1 MVELLHIP
9 NEHSDGMFA
18 VYLPAEKVVWT
29 ADITAV
35 NPMPAQ
41 LGVLRA
47 AVDALS
53 RLKID
58 YTTWIPAHPP
68 NPDRPITR
76 AEVEAAAK
84 GGG

>member
-1 MVELLHIP
+1 
-9 NEHSDGMFA
+9 MFA

-35 NPMPAQ
+35 NPAPTQ
-41 LGVLRA
+41 LGVLRS
-47 AVDALS
+47 AVDALT

-58 YTTWIPAHPP
+58 YNTWIQAHPP

-76 AEVEAAAK
+76 ADVEAAAK

>member
-1 MVELLHIP
+1 
-9 NEHSDGMFA
+9 
-18 VYLPAEKVVWT
+18 
-29 ADITAV
+29 
-35 NPMPAQ
+35 
-41 LGVLRA
+41 
-47 AVDALS
+47 VDALS